1 MSVRILLSLFVLL
14 FLAGPILAEEDE
26 PAAKEATAKELKHEL
41 KIFKKDFDTVDI
53 DYKLDA
59 LIRLSK
65 CIHKDVAKLLLTAA
79 LKDPDVFVRAEA
91 VKGLGNQTLY
101 PGMIGRKLAPLIEK
115 DDLDPKILTETLITL
130 RRLDYRRPWE
140 EIIDLMAH
148 DDDDVVVQVFR
159 TIGAWKELRAC
170 LEMQGFWDAYPT
182 EGSWSTGS
190 VSVDTGTSGSGDQR
204 AAKAKWHA
212 KYGGRRKQRARPKC
226 VKALKEA
233 IQEMTGDPIEK
244 PDEFRTWRSDHKME
258 IRAAK
263 RRRN

>member
-1 MSVRILLSLFVLL
+1 MSVRVVLPLVAILLF
-14 FLAGPILAEEDE
+14 AGPVLAEEE
-26 PAAKEATAKELKHEL
+26 PAVKEATAKVVKHEL
-41 KIFKKDFDTVDI
+41 KVFKRDFDTVDI
-53 DYKLDA
+53 DFKLDA

-65 CIHKDVAKLLLTAA
+65 CIHKDVTKVLLKAA

-91 VKGLGNQTLY
+91 LKGLGNQVLY
-101 PGMIGRKLAPLIEK
+101 PDMIGRKIHPLL
-115 DDLDPKILTETLITL
+115 DQNDVDPKILEQALITL
-130 RRLDYRRPWE
+130 RKLNYRRAWK
-140 EIIDLMAH
+140 EIIDLISH
-148 DDDDVVVQVFR
+148 DEDDVVVEVFR

-170 LEMQGFWDAYPT
+170 LDLQGFWDAYPT

-190 VSVDTGTSGSGDQR
+190 VSVDTGASGTTDQR

-233 IQEMTGDPIEK
+233 IAQMTGEPIEK
-244 PDEFRTWRSDHKME
+244 PDEFRTWRSEHKAQ